1 MKVID
6 KVTSEKAEWAANQ
19 FIDYFKNFSSI
30 EDYLRYAKG
39 EAVSNEARIQGI
51 SDKDAFFNEDIH
63 PEDMDFEIRP
73 VGERFQNGVPQQ
85 LYLKYLTATSSH
97 VIEHNIPGR
106 ELRWMLYEKNSKKII
121 GFIRFGSPTINSKPR
136 NLWLGQ
142 PANLS
147 LMNRHTVMGFAI
159 VPSQPFGYNY
169 LGGKLLALM
178 CISHYAREQVS
189 EVFEKDIALFETTSL
204 YGSTTSASQ
213 YDGLKPFIRFKGL
226 TESKFP
232 PLLHRESFHKL
243 HNKFKEWNHGEP
255 LTENRA
261 SSKKLKRQTKMISI
275 IRNSLDDKIKLQ
287 EFNSVIDMAF
297 NLTQKKRFYMSD
309 YGYSNVRE
317 VIRGEQD
324 TLIKGQNWDKF
335 YLENIISWWKRKAGK
350 RYEKLKKEGRFRTE
364 VELWTEDQDIQI
376 IR

>member
-1 MKVID
+1 MIL
-6 KVTSEKAEWAANQ
+6 SEVDTLWAADE
-19 FIDYFKNFSSI
+19 FINYFNRFKSI
-30 EDYLRYAKG
+30 EDYIRYTK
-39 EAVSNEARIQGI
+39 EAAVKERGQSIVSL
-51 SDKDAFFNEDIH
+51 KDEFFNEDVH
-63 PEDMDFEIRP
+63 PEDMDFEVKF
-73 VGERFQNGVPQQ
+73 VGDRFQQSVPQAYYHE
-85 LYLKYLTATSSH
+85 LLTATSSAI
-97 VIEHNIPGR
+97 IEKNIPGR
-106 ELRWMLYEKNSKKII
+106 ELRWIVYEKNSKKII

-136 NLWLGQ
+136 NEWLGQ

-147 LMNRHTVMGFAI
+147 IFNRHAVMGFAI
-159 VPSQPFGYNY
+159 VPSQPFGYNC

-178 CISHYAREQVS
+178 CVSHFARKHLNK
-189 EVFEKDIALFETTSL
+189 VFEKDIGWFETTSL

-275 IRNSLDDKIKLQ
+275 IRNSLEDKIKLQ

-317 VIRGEQD
+317 VIRGEQNK
-324 TLIKGQNWDKF
+324 LIRGQNWDKF
-335 YLENIISWWKRKAGK
+335 YLENIISWWKKKASK
-350 RYEKLKKEGRFRTE
+350 RYEKLKKENRFRDK
-364 VELWTEDQDIQI
+364 VELWTDDDTIQI